1 MDRLFED
8 EKGDTW
14 HVYRQPKGSGGASP
28 GEFLPSP
35 NALHRPGFKF
45 WNQGRSESRFLP
57 EEDAPKDLKLEK
69 SHEEELR
76 RLLDLATPI

>member
-1 MDRLFED
+1 MDCRFKDAQGD
-8 EKGDTW
+8 EW
-14 HVYRQPKGSGGASP
+14 HVYRQPKGSGVTSP

-35 NALHRPGFKF
+35 NALHTPGFKF
-45 WNQGRSESRFLP
+45 WNQSRSESRFLP